1 VRPESQV
8 RRFDSCQI
16 AEGLKKVYKNS
27 TRNFNV
33 QIPSTYIFSLAV
45 QRISPEGSSK
55 IQLQTVLHDGTSYS
69 FHFVN
74 NALPGAERRD
84 RDEVKDLLAQLIP
97 AHRKK
102 ANKDLEEKT
111 K

>member
-1 VRPESQV
+1 MVLEYTNQTVKLVNFSKTTVYDQYV
-8 RRFDSCQI
+8 HSFSE
-16 AEGLKKVYKNS
+16 ALKS
-27 TRNFNV
+27 RDFTF
-33 QIPSTYIFSLAV
+33 AV

-55 IQLQTVLHDGTSYS
+55 IQLQIVLHDGNSYS

-74 NALPGAERRD
+74 NSYPGSERKE

>member
-1 VRPESQV
+1 MAR
-8 RRFDSCQI
+8 SCLLSKI
-16 AEGLKKVYKNS
+16 ILKLKWCVS
-27 TRNFNV
+27 
-33 QIPSTYIFSLAV
+33 PLV

-55 IQLQTVLHDGTSYS
+55 IQLQTVLHNGNSYS

-74 NALPGAERRD
+74 NSYPGAERRD

-97 AHRKK
+97 AHRQK

>member
-1 VRPESQV
+1 M
-8 RRFDSCQI
+8 
-16 AEGLKKVYKNS
+16 
-27 TRNFNV
+27 
-33 QIPSTYIFSLAV
+33 SLV

-55 IQLQTVLHDGTSYS
+55 IQLQTVLHDGNSYS

-74 NALPGAERRD
+74 PLGNERKD

-97 AHRKK
+97 AHRNK

-111 K
+111 KYVANDL

>member
-1 VRPESQV
+1 M
-8 RRFDSCQI
+8 
-16 AEGLKKVYKNS
+16 
-27 TRNFNV
+27 
-33 QIPSTYIFSLAV
+33 
-45 QRISPEGSSK
+45 QRVSPEGSSK
-55 IQLQTVLHDGTSYS
+55 VQLQTVLHDGNSYS

-74 NALPGAERRD
+74 NSSAGAERRD

-102 ANKDLEEKT
+102 ANKELEEKT

>member
-1 VRPESQV
+1 M
-8 RRFDSCQI
+8 
-16 AEGLKKVYKNS
+16 GLILPTDTLFHVLQFFEARDF
-27 TRNFNV
+27 THC
-33 QIPSTYIFSLAV
+33 IFPV

-55 IQLQTVLHDGTSYS
+55 IQLQTVLHDGNSYS

-74 NALPGAERRD
+74 NSYPGSERRD